1 VVSNGLHFGDFE
13 RTGEETVRRNL
24 ALGAYT
30 SQHMSLA
37 REWLAKRD
45 RARNDASN
53 AEQIRIARSAK
64 NERDYT
70 INELGDITNELRNIV
85 SDLIRYLR
93 VTGIRK

>member
-53 AEQIRIARSAK
+53 AKQIHIARSAK
-64 NERDYT
+64 NAAWGSAT
-70 INELGDITNELRNIV
+70 AAIIAAICAA
-85 SDLIRYLR
+85 IA
-93 VTGIRK
+93 IAIPFWKP